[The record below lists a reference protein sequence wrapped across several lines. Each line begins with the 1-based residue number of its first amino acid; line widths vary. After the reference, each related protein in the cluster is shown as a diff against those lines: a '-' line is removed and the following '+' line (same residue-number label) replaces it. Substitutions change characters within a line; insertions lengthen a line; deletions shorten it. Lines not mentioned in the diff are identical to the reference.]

1 MSPHLVLLFLWPTEL
16 LVVIICIRFLWK
28 TPFHIRIQ
36 EERDV
41 VSGSPAELF
50 NWCAVT
56 CSIHLLHPY
65 LCAGEAHFWVCKVLM
80 KHPLPSCV
88 SLDISVKYRKAVF
101 AGFSRTQ
108 AWFHA
113 WTEGA
118 MPSQTLLL
126 HHQTDWL
133 ESLNEKVIWIGI
145 ISCFQLHSVA
155 ALSQLKWQ
163 PSLSKQSY
171 R

>member
-1 MSPHLVLLFLWPTEL
+1 MSDIKSLTSSADKYLIFMSPHLVLLFLWPNEL
-16 LVVIICIRFLWK
+16 LVVIICIRFLCK
-28 TPFHIRIQ
+28 TPFHIWIQ
-36 EERDV
+36 EERDI

-56 CSIHLLHPY
+56 CSIHLLQPH
-65 LCAGEAHFWVCKVLM
+65 LCAGETYFWVSKALM
-80 KHPLPSCV
+80 KYPLPSCV
-88 SLDISVKYRKAVF
+88 SLDTSVKYGKAVF

-118 MPSQTLLL
+118 TPSQTLLL

-133 ESLNEKVIWIGI
+133 HLKMKKKGNELESFH
-145 ISCFQLHSVA
+145 ISNYIL
-155 ALSQLKWQ
+155 
-163 PSLSKQSY
+163 
-171 R
+171 